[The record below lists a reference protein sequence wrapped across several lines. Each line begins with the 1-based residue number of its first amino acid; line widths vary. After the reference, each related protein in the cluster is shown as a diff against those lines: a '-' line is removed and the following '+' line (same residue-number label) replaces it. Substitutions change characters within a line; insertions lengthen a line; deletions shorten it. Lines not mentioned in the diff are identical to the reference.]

1 MSIFSI
7 IVKGQKAKKKEPP
20 PRDGSIQITC
30 DPLQFYFRIAL
41 VLILQIIIQLWS
53 LQQG

>member
-1 MSIFSI
+1 MSIFSYHG
-7 IVKGQKAKKKEPP
+7 KRSKKEPP
-20 PRDGSIQITC
+20 PRDGSNQITR
-30 DPLQFYFRIAL
+30 DLLQFYFRIAL